1 MMINRNSI
9 LILCARLAEVYPIGV
24 IKYAPG
30 TFASFIA
37 VIIGFNLITSLGILN
52 YFFITCIIIFVG
64 YFFCEIHISL
74 YNKKDPKEIVIDEFG
89 GQFIVLFATI
99 QSENIFYNFM
109 SLTLSF
115 LLFRFFD
122 ISKLGPIKKFES
134 LPGGLGIMADDIIAG
149 LCAFI
154 VQCAI
159 LTSLNQKMLIKLI

>member
-1 MMINRNSI
+1 MINQRKI
-9 LILCARLAEVYPIGV
+9 LIFLSKIAEVYPLGA

-30 TFASFIA
+30 TIASFIA
-37 VIIGFNLITSLGILN
+37 VIIGYNIITFLGFFN
-52 YFFITCIIIFVG
+52 YFLITCITIIAG
-64 YFFCEIHISL
+64 YFLCEIHISL
-74 YNKKDPKEIVIDEFG
+74 YNKKDPKEVVIDEFG

-99 QSENIFYNFM
+99 ESENLFYNFM

-122 ISKLGPIKKFES
+122 ITKIGPIKRFEA
-134 LPGGLGIMADDIIAG
+134 LPGGLGIMADDVIAG

-159 LTSLNQKMLIKLI
+159 LTALNQQILIKVL

>member
-1 MMINRNSI
+1 MISRRKI
-9 LILCARLAEVYPIGV
+9 LIFLARIAEVYPIGA

-30 TFASFIA
+30 TLASFIA
-37 VIIGFNLITSLGILN
+37 VIIGFNLLTSLGVLN
-52 YFFITCIIIFVG
+52 FFLITCITIFIG
-64 YFFCEIHISL
+64 YFLCEIHISL

-99 QSENIFYNFM
+99 QSENIFYNYM

-122 ISKLGPIKKFES
+122 ITKIGPIKKFEV
-134 LPGGLGIMADDIIAG
+134 LPGGLGIMADDIVAG

-159 LTSLNQKMLIKLI
+159 LTSLNQQILIKLL